1 MEVIFCVSYI
11 LELVLLSL
19 HRNIVTYKKTKYENK
34 AVVVVVVLGS
44 LIIAMFTGCW
54 QSPLKYIPPRIDSIN
69 SDKSRMG
76 LNGKV
81 KTLDIYYYRPEN
93 TSSFFSVKFKKG
105 EKWEEDG
112 IHHYHFHFNIDG
124 NLAQCNEYDKQ
135 ENIIRK
141 TDYTYEAWGYTSA
154 LSFLK
159 TNSTI
164 ISKYNTDGKLLEIV
178 YSDSHGEI
186 NTYDDRQNLIRTKQ
200 INGTIYKP
208 AMTEYDYNEHD
219 LLVEKREYYNI
230 GELSGKT
237 VYEYDTNGLLAQ
249 TQVYDLLSR
258 DMPETHFIYEY
269 SDSNRVVE
277 EYRID
282 GEGDKELE
290 SWCKCEYYP
299 NGKLKSVVR
308 NSILQEKYDEQGRSI
323 DKRPGFEILYKDFQ
337 DYEYDANGNWIETK
351 NFKDY
356 VDSGTGLGHILKP
369 YVERVFT
376 YYEE

>member
-1 MEVIFCVSYI
+1 M
-11 LELVLLSL
+11 
-19 HRNIVTYKKTKYENK
+19 KNK
-34 AVVVVVVLGS
+34 AVVVLVILGS
-44 LIIAMFTGCW
+44 LIISIFAGCR
-54 QSPLKYIPPRIDSIN
+54 QSPLKYIPPTIDSVN
-69 SDKSRMG
+69 NDKSRMG

-93 TSSFFSVKFKKG
+93 TSSFFSTKFKKG

-141 TDYTYEAWGYTSA
+141 TDYTYETWGHTST
-154 LSFLK
+154 LGFPK

-164 ISKYNTDGKLLEIV
+164 VSKYNTDGKLLEIV

-186 NTYDDRQNLIRTKQ
+186 NTYDDRGNLIRTKQ
-200 INGTIYKP
+200 IDGTIDKP

-230 GELSGKT
+230 GALSGKT

-258 DMPETHFIYEY
+258 DRSETHFIYEY
-269 SDSNRVVE
+269 SDSNRVVKK
-277 EYRID
+277 YRID
-282 GEGDKELE
+282 DEGNKELE
-290 SWCKCEYYP
+290 SWCKREYYP
-299 NGKLKSVVR
+299 NGKLKTVVR
-308 NSILQEKYDEQGRSI
+308 NSIVQEKYDEQGRPI
-323 DKRPGFEILYKDFQ
+323 DERPGFEILYKDFQ
-337 DYEYDANGNWIETK
+337 DYGCDANGNWIETK

-356 VDSGTGLGHILKP
+356 VDFGTGLGRILKP
-369 YVERVFT
+369 YVERIFT

>member
-1 MEVIFCVSYI
+1 M
-11 LELVLLSL
+11 
-19 HRNIVTYKKTKYENK
+19 KNK
-34 AVVVVVVLGS
+34 AVVVVVILGS
-44 LIIAMFTGCW
+44 LIISIFSGCR
-54 QSPLKYIPPRIDSIN
+54 QSPLKYIPPTIDSVD
-69 SDKSRMG
+69 SDKGRMG

-81 KTLDIYYYRPEN
+81 KTLDIYYYRSEN

-141 TDYTYEAWGYTSA
+141 TDYAYETWGHTST
-154 LSFLK
+154 LSFPK

-164 ISKYNTDGKLLEIV
+164 VSKYNTDGKLLEIV
-178 YSDSHGEI
+178 YSDSYGEI
-186 NTYDDRQNLIRTKQ
+186 NTYDDRGNLIRTKQ
-200 INGTIYKP
+200 IDGTIDKP

-249 TQVYDLLSR
+249 TQVHDLLSR

-277 EYRID
+277 KYRID
-282 GEGDKELE
+282 GEGNKELE
-290 SWCKCEYYP
+290 SWCKREYYP
-299 NGKLKSVVR
+299 NGKLKTVVR
-308 NSILQEKYDEQGRSI
+308 NSIVQEKYDEQGRPI
-323 DKRPGFEILYKDFQ
+323 DERPGFEILYKDFQ
-337 DYEYDANGNWIETK
+337 DYDYDANGNWIETK

-356 VDSGTGLGHILKP
+356 VDFDTGLGRILKP

>member
-1 MEVIFCVSYI
+1 M
-11 LELVLLSL
+11 
-19 HRNIVTYKKTKYENK
+19 KNK
-34 AVVVVVVLGS
+34 AVVVVVILGS
-44 LIIAMFTGCW
+44 LIISIFAGCR
-54 QSPLKYIPPRIDSIN
+54 QSPLKYIPPTIDSVN
-69 SDKSRMG
+69 NDKSRMG

-93 TSSFFSVKFKKG
+93 TSSFFSTKFKKG
-105 EKWEEDG
+105 KKWEEDG

-141 TDYTYEAWGYTSA
+141 TDYTYETWGHTST
-154 LSFLK
+154 LSFPK

-164 ISKYNTDGKLLEIV
+164 VSKYNTDGKLLEIV

-186 NTYDDRQNLIRTKQ
+186 NTYDVRGNLIRTKQ
-200 INGTIYKP
+200 IDGTIYKP

-237 VYEYDTNGLLAQ
+237 VYEYDTNGLLVQ

-258 DMPETHFIYEY
+258 DRPETHFIYEY
-269 SDSNRVVE
+269 SDSNRVVKK
-277 EYRID
+277 YRIGD
-282 GEGDKELE
+282 EGNKELE
-290 SWCKCEYYP
+290 SWCKREYYP
-299 NGKLKSVVR
+299 NGKLKTVVR
-308 NSILQEKYDEQGRSI
+308 NSIVQEKYDEQGRPI
-323 DKRPGFEILYKDFQ
+323 DERPGFEILYKDFQ
-337 DYEYDANGNWIETK
+337 DYGCDANGNWIETK

-356 VDSGTGLGHILKP
+356 VDFGTGLGRILKP
-369 YVERVFT
+369 YVERIFT

>member
-1 MEVIFCVSYI
+1 MKNKTVI
-11 LELVLLSL
+11 LV
-19 HRNIVTYKKTKYENK
+19 I
-34 AVVVVVVLGS
+34 LGS
-44 LIIAMFTGCW
+44 LIVSMFIGCQ
-54 QSPLKYIPPRIDSIN
+54 QSSSKYIPQVVDSVN
-69 SDKSRMG
+69 NDKNRLG

-93 TSSFFSVKFKKG
+93 KSSFFSVKFKKG

-112 IHHYHFHFNIDG
+112 IHHYHLHFNIDG
-124 NLAQCNEYDKQ
+124 NLVQYNEYDKQ
-135 ENIIRK
+135 ENTIRK
-141 TDYTYEAWGYTSA
+141 TDYTYEAWGSTCA
-154 LSFLK
+154 LSFPK
-159 TNSTI
+159 TNDSI
-164 ISKYNTDGKLLEIV
+164 VRKYNTDGKLLEV
-178 YSDSHGEI
+178 MYSDLHGEI
-186 NTYDDRQNLIRTKQ
+186 NTYDERGNLIRTEQ
-200 INGTIYKP
+200 IDGKNYKP
-208 AMTEYDYNEHD
+208 AVIEYDYND
-219 LLVEKREYYNI
+219 RNLLIEKRGYYNI

-237 VYEYDTNGLLAQ
+237 VYEYGVNDLLAQ

-282 GEGDKELE
+282 GEGNKELE
-290 SWCKCEYYP
+290 SWCKREYYP

-369 YVERVFT
+369 YVERVLT